1 MERGKH
7 FEDNCEMLP
16 KKEIREEECLLANDI
31 LVSFVVDP
39 GRSEIVVFERFIQS
53 TVEVFL
59 SFLHWSIPP
68 TSHSCCFST
77 DV

>member
-16 KKEIREEECLLANDI
+16 KKEIREEECLLANNI

-39 GRSEIVVFERFIQS
+39 GRGEVVVF
-53 TVEVFL
+53 
-59 SFLHWSIPP
+59 
-68 TSHSCCFST
+68 
-77 DV
+77 